1 MLEIEEFTEAKIAVQ
16 NRTEKHGDEEV
27 PAVTLG
33 FEITAANTLLD
44 LIDPALRHCLYKAVD
59 NGQQPDLPDVEP
71 STPVLRSNAIDLVK
85 LTTVH
90 EGWRLLVD
98 DGIDETTPMEF
109 SRGKVDK
116 VTVDAKQG
124 GSVVLKFKF
133 GTSDVDAERL
143 GKLGM
148 HNGQAVWIQLLK
160 PLPKEEAID
169 GTQEAFDADH
179 PDAGDLFSAAHRPCP
194 KCGNEDCDTDVD
206 GTRECLECGHT
217 WKPVPAAEIEP
228 ADAN

>member
-1 MLEIEEFTEAKIAVQ
+1 MFEITEYTEAKLSVQ
-16 NRTEKHGDEEV
+16 NRTEKHGDEDV

-44 LIDPALRHCLYKAVD
+44 QIDPALRHCLYKAKD
-59 NGQQPDLPDVEP
+59 SDQQDIPDVEP
-71 STPVLRSNAIDLVK
+71 STPVLRSNCIDLVK

-90 EGWRLLVD
+90 EGWRLLID
-98 DGIDETTPMEF
+98 DGIDETDPMEF
-109 SRGKVDK
+109 ARGKVDK

-124 GSVVLKFKF
+124 GSIVLRLKY
-133 GTSDVDAERL
+133 GTSDVDADRL

-169 GTQEAFDADH
+169 GSVEAFEADH
-179 PDAGDLFSAAHRPCP
+179 PDAGQLFAEAHGGTDAENLEHEDTSA
-194 KCGNEDCDTDVD
+194 
-206 GTRECLECGHT
+206 
-217 WKPVPAAEIEP
+217 
-228 ADAN
+228 

>member
-1 MLEIEEFTEAKIAVQ
+1 MLEITEYTKAKLSVQ
-16 NRTEKHGDEEV
+16 NRTEKHGDDDV

-44 LIDPALRHCLYKAVD
+44 EIDPALRHCLYKAKD
-59 NGQQPDLPDVEP
+59 EGQQADLPDVEP
-71 STPVLRSNAIDLVK
+71 STPVLRSNCIDLVK

-90 EGWRLLVD
+90 EGWRLLLD

-109 SRGKVDK
+109 ARGKVDK

-124 GSVVLKFKF
+124 GSIVLRLKY
-133 GTSDVDAERL
+133 GTSDVDADRL

-160 PLPKEEAID
+160 PLPQEPAID
-169 GTQEAFDADH
+169 GTQAAFDADH
-179 PDAGDLFSAAHRPCP
+179 PEAGDLFAAAHGGEPA
-194 KCGNEDCDTDVD
+194 VD
-206 GTRECLECGHT
+206 E
-217 WKPVPAAEIEP
+217 EP
-228 ADAN
+228 ADNLGDDTEIAVTH